1 MKWIMYD
8 RKRSNEKPP
17 KNEVFRGFYIL
28 SALRLTLRD
37 HPSTKAQESGIRNQE
52 FGIRL
57 TLRDRTSTK
66 AQESGIRNSES
77 GIRNPKSNK
86 RSEEKR
92 RDERYTE
99 ENEHEVL

>member
-37 HPSTKAQESGIRNQE
+37 HPSTKAQESGIRN
-52 FGIRL
+52 
-57 TLRDRTSTK
+57 
-66 AQESGIRNSES
+66 SES